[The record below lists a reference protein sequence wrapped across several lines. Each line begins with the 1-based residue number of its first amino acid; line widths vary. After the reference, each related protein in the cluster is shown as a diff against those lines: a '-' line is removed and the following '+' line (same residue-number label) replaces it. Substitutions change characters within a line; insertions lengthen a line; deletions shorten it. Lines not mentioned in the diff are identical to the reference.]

1 MQKSTTDKMNSNINS
16 SVSSR
21 VAAFAKSLLTAMF
34 WKWLWRFGFMALGGA
49 LGFAHVPHAWLFMVF
64 IALPVMAWL
73 VLYIKTSARALGFGW
88 WVSLGYFLVCLQWI
102 VEPFKVYG
110 ESVAWLAPFGF
121 IGGAALCAFVWM
133 WAFWLTRLVANRASL
148 GAYSTLIVWIILL
161 VLADYG
167 RSYFLTGFS
176 WAMLSYVWVNTPMAQ
191 LAAYIG
197 PYGLSLLT
205 LALVCLPVAA
215 VAHGHKWWRAP
226 VGAGVIFAVLW
237 LVASARPPDIVPPH
251 LQGLVVRLV
260 QPNAPQHLK
269 WREDMIPVFFDRG
282 LQFTSAD
289 STISQVD
296 KATGQVKTRPDIV
309 IWPEASVPFPWDGG
323 DSWEYG
329 MPIMQTALAGANF
342 IGGIRRYDRDRDELY
357 NSLLAFAPSSVQVD
371 LYDKHHLVPWGE
383 YLPYESTFRRL
394 GVTLLTDNV
403 SSLAVGPGPRI
414 INVEGIPPFL
424 PLICYE
430 AVFPYNARV
439 AGGRPDWL
447 VHITNDAW
455 FGVDTG
461 PFQHFAQAQMRA
473 IEQGLPVARSANTGV
488 SGMIDPYGRVVDD
501 ISLGVAG
508 FVDAELPAALP
519 ATVYA
524 RTGEWLWLAVGMF
537 GLVGV
542 GFRRMMNGEL

>member
-1 MQKSTTDKMNSNINS
+1 MQKSTTDKINS
-16 SVSSR
+16 
-21 VAAFAKSLLTAMF
+21 FAKSWLTAMF
-34 WKWLWRFGFMALGGA
+34 WKWLWRFGFMALGGV
-49 LGFAHVPHAWLFMVF
+49 LGLAHVPHAWLFMVF
-64 IALPVMAWL
+64 IALPAMAWL
-73 VLYIKTSARALGFGW
+73 VLTIKTPARALGFGW
-88 WVSLGYFLVCLQWI
+88 WVSLGYFLVCLQWLL
-102 VEPFKVYG
+102 EPFQVEA
-110 ESVAWLAPFGF
+110 ESFGWLAPFGLF
-121 IGGAALCAFVWM
+121 GLAGLCAFVWM

-148 GAYSTLIVWIILL
+148 GVYSTLIVWIILL
-161 VLADYG
+161 AFADYG
-167 RSYFLTGFS
+167 RSYFLTGLS
-176 WAMLSYVWVNTPMAQ
+176 WATLSYVWVNTPMAQ

-197 PYGLSLLT
+197 PHGLSLLT

-215 VAHGHKWWRAP
+215 VAHGHKWWRVP

-237 LVASARPPDIVPPH
+237 LVASARPPDIAPPH
-251 LQGLVVRLV
+251 LQGLVVRLI

-269 WREDMIPVFFDRG
+269 WREDMIKVFFDRG
-282 LQFTSAD
+282 LEFTAAD
-289 STISQVD
+289 SEILRVD
-296 KATGQVKTRPDIV
+296 KATGQVTTRPDIV
-309 IWPEASVPFPWDGG
+309 IWPEASLPFPWDG
-323 DSWEYG
+323 DSWDHG
-329 MPIMQTALAGANF
+329 MPMLQTALAGANF
-342 IGGIRRYDRDRDELY
+342 IGGIRREDRVGLY
-357 NSLLAFAPSSVQVD
+357 NSLLAYAPSSAQVD

-383 YLPYESTFRRL
+383 FLPYESALRWL
-394 GVTLLTDNV
+394 GLTLLTDNI
-403 SSLAVGPGPRI
+403 SSLAVGSGPRI
-414 INVEGIPPFL
+414 INLEGMPPFL

-455 FGVDTG
+455 FGVHTG

-508 FVDAELPAALP
+508 FVDAALPAALP